1 MNIVKFSQIYEKSSF
16 LENKSKHFLDIRQKM
31 YDLGFDDKDI
41 LDYFI
46 DNIGNDKS
54 KQLLDTILNKL
65 EKDDI

>member
-1 MNIVKFSQIYEKSSF
+1 MNIVKFSQIYEKSIF
-16 LENKSKHFLDIRQKM
+16 QEKSKHFWNIREKM

-46 DNIGNDKS
+46 DNIGDEKS
-54 KQLLDTILNKL
+54 KELLDMILNKL